1 MRKAEVDLASIVDE
15 ILESLEE
22 KELTVDEMQ
31 DVSWMLHERLE
42 LMEKEA
48 KR

>member
-48 KR
+48 QS